1 MKQTTPKL
9 ELLNSIKEEADGFR
23 LGEIWRLSD
32 KALGALVPILRHKT
46 FKRNYVM
53 LEELPKNKYDVVDSG
68 SINKIKIKGAFDK
81 AVFVRTGNMFEGQ
94 GTQSRAVEV
103 SVIILPTKQKEE
115 IIIPAR
121 CVHASHPITGNAKFE
136 RFGYA
141 PREVTMSLYAQRGQ
155 GAVWASVGGSSA
167 RLFRLAGEKV
177 QRFRMSDSM
186 VENIKHVK
194 DSKSKISNIVKKV
207 PCLENQVGVIIMD
220 EKGVS
225 NIEVFDHSD
234 SWRAFHESIIQD
246 YSDILSREQ
255 EEVLFEIK
263 KEAVPK
269 KISEFIDKLKNT
281 EENIVFQDKGA
292 MTLVLKN
299 ESVIGEYT
307 ILDNELIHLLASR
320 KEKTDIQPEHPA
332 MVTPFEISRWSE
344 RQRYSPSK
352 NEPLIMQY

>member
-1 MKQTTPKL
+1 MQQTTLKL
-9 ELLNSIKEEADGFR
+9 DLLNSIKEEVDGFR
-23 LGEIWRLSD
+23 LGEIWKLSD
-32 KALGALVPILRHKT
+32 RALGALVPILRHKN

-53 LEELPKNKYDVVDSG
+53 LEELPKNKYDVLDSG

-94 GTQSRAVEV
+94 GTQSRAVEI
-103 SVIILPTKQKEE
+103 SVIILPSKQEE
-115 IIIPAR
+115 DIIIPAR

-141 PREVTMSLYAQRGQ
+141 PREVTASLFAQRGQ

-167 RLFRLAGEKV
+167 RLFSLAGEKA

-186 VENIKHVK
+186 VENLKQVK
-194 DSKSKISNIVKKV
+194 DSKSKISDIVKKV
-207 PCLENQVGVIIMD
+207 PCLENQVGVIILD

-255 EEVLFEIK
+255 EEALFEIK

-269 KISEFIDKLKNT
+269 KISEFMEKLRNT
-281 EENIVFQDKGA
+281 EENVVFRDREA

-299 ESVIGEYT
+299 ENVIGEYT
-307 ILDNELIHLLASR
+307 ILNNELIHLLASR
-320 KEKTDIQPEHPA
+320 KEKMDAQPERPT
-332 MVTPFEISRWSE
+332 MTPVFRTSQWHERERYSTSE
-344 RQRYSPSK
+344 R
-352 NEPLIMQY
+352 EPLIIRY